1 MPELTCFRLLD
12 AESPAGPLAEA
23 VRQVN
28 VGQGGSAV
36 FALDPAS
43 FEQVPNTPFAYWVS
57 EQIRRLFKELEP
69 FESAKRTARQ
79 GLASADDFRYV
90 RCWWETATGDD
101 WKPFAKGGDFSP
113 FYADVYMRVNW
124 RDDGRELKS
133 SQSARVQNTDFYFQA
148 GAYQTMRSR
157 RLSPH
162 ITPRGCVF
170 SHNGFQYFAPEEQ
183 LAFLLGLTNSSFFES
198 LFRLSVGNDEAP
210 NFFPGV
216 MQLVPVPRVKDDLK
230 GKIADLAYACWLN
243 RRRIA
248 VRSERSPWFRR
259 PTAKAPSIEASDDSE
274 RALRAELDA
283 QFIKL
288 QADIEQ
294 LVLEA
299 YGDITPIIGGHSSR
313 SRKNEEIRDED
324 EPVAS
329 TESTDLAKAKISYV
343 VGLSFGRWKRC
354 ALDPD
359 ENLPS
364 DLLTPLPLV
373 PPGFSSTGQNLFLLD
388 ETSDESGLI
397 DAVRTN
403 LAEEF
408 GSNAEEVLCAQ
419 MGFSDLRSYLEK
431 PAGFF
436 AHHLAVYSKSR
447 RQAPVYWPLSTRSGD
462 LVIWINFIKLDANS
476 LPRLITEV
484 IDPRLRRISE
494 ELADVAADLKAGV
507 RKAKLEALRLELAEM
522 RQDFQELIA
531 KGYKPDLNDGVLI
544 TACPLAKYFRHAGFR
559 KNLEACW
566 KELSRGDY
574 DWSHLAMAMW
584 PERVLAVCKK
594 DRSIAIAHGREDL
607 CPAEPPKAAR
617 GRKKKSV

>member
-1 MPELTCFRLLD
+1 MSELTCFRLLD

-28 VGQGGSAV
+28 SGQGGAAL
-36 FALDPAS
+36 FTLDPVS
-43 FEQVPNTPFAYWVS
+43 FKQVPNTPFAYWVS
-57 EQIRRLFKELEP
+57 EQIRRLFKDLEP
-69 FESAKRTARQ
+69 FESAERTARQ

-113 FYADVYMRVNW
+113 FYADIFMRVNW
-124 RDDGRELKS
+124 RYNGRELKS
-133 SQSARVQNTDFYFQA
+133 SQSARVQNTDYYFQA

-162 ITPRGCVF
+162 LTPRGCVF

-216 MQLVPVPRVKDDLK
+216 MQLVPVPRVMDDLK

-243 RRRIA
+243 RRRLA

-259 PTAKAPSIEASDDSE
+259 PTAKAPSIEASDFSE
-274 RALRAELDA
+274 GALRDELDA
-283 QFIKL
+283 QFIKS

-294 LVLEA
+294 LVLKA
-299 YGDITPIIGGHSSR
+299 YGDITPIVGGHSSR
-313 SRKNEEIRDED
+313 SRKTEVIQDED

-329 TESTDLAKAKISYV
+329 TESTDLAKAKISYAF
-343 VGLSFGRWKRC
+343 GLSFGRWKRDTLC
-354 ALDPD
+354 PD

-364 DLLTPLPLV
+364 DPLTPLPPA
-373 PPGFSSTGQNLFLLD
+373 PPGFATTNLKLFLLA

-397 DAVRTN
+397 DAVRLN
-403 LAEEF
+403 LVEEF
-408 GSNAEEVLCAQ
+408 GSKAEEVLCAQ
-419 MGFSDLRSYLEK
+419 MGFTDLRSYLEK
-431 PAGFF
+431 PTGFF
-436 AHHLAVYSKSR
+436 TQHLAVYSKSR

-462 LVIWINFIKLDANS
+462 LVIWIYYPKLDADS

-484 IDPRLRRISE
+484 LDPRLRRISE
-494 ELADVAADLKAGV
+494 ELASLAADVKAGA

-544 TACPLAKYFRHAGFR
+544 TACPLVKYFRHAGFR

-566 KELSRGDY
+566 KELARGDY
-574 DWSHLAMAMW
+574 DWAHLAMSMW
-584 PERVLAVCKK
+584 PERATKACRS
-594 DRSIAIAHGREDL
+594 DRSIALAHGREDL
-607 CPAEPPKAAR
+607 CPAEPPKASR
-617 GRKKKSV
+617 GRKKKSA

>member
-1 MPELTCFRLLD
+1 MSELTCFRLLD
-12 AESPAGPLAEA
+12 AESPAGPLADA

-28 VGQGGSAV
+28 DGRAGAAV
-36 FALDPAS
+36 FTLDPVS
-43 FEQVPNTPFAYWVS
+43 FKQVPNTPFAYWVS
-57 EQIRRLFKELEP
+57 EQIRRLFKDLEP
-69 FESAKRTARQ
+69 FESAERTARQ

-113 FYADVYMRVNW
+113 FYADVFMRVNW
-124 RDDGRELKS
+124 RYDGRELKS
-133 SQSARVQNTDFYFQA
+133 SQSARVQNTDYYFQA

-162 ITPRGCVF
+162 LTPRGCVF

-216 MQLVPVPRVKDDLK
+216 MQLVPVPRVMDDLK

-243 RRRIA
+243 RRRLA

-259 PTAKAPSIEASDDSE
+259 PTAKAPSIEASDISE
-274 RALRAELDA
+274 GALRDELDA

-294 LVLEA
+294 LVLKA
-299 YGDITPIIGGHSSR
+299 YGDITPIVGGHSSR
-313 SRKNEEIRDED
+313 SRKTEVIQDED
-324 EPVAS
+324 ETAAS
-329 TESTDLAKAKISYV
+329 TDSTDLAKAKISYAF
-343 VGLSFGRWKRC
+343 GLSFGRWKRDTLC
-354 ALDPD
+354 PD

-364 DLLTPLPLV
+364 DPLTPSPPF
-373 PPGFSSTGQNLFLLD
+373 PPGFATTNLKLFLLA

-397 DAVRTN
+397 DAVRLN
-403 LAEEF
+403 LVEEF
-408 GSNAEEVLCAQ
+408 GSKAEEVLCAQ
-419 MGFSDLRSYLEK
+419 MGFTDLRSYLEK
-431 PAGFF
+431 PTGFF
-436 AHHLAVYSKSR
+436 TQHLAVYSKSR
-447 RQAPVYWPLSTRSGD
+447 RQAPVYWALSTRSGD
-462 LVIWINFIKLDANS
+462 LVIWIYYPKLDADS

-484 IDPRLRRISE
+484 LDPRLRRISE
-494 ELADVAADLKAGV
+494 ELASLAADMKAGA

-522 RQDFQELIA
+522 RQDFQELVA

-566 KELSRGDY
+566 KELARGDY
-574 DWSHLAMAMW
+574 DWAHLAMSMW
-584 PERVLAVCKK
+584 PERATKACRS

-607 CPAEPPKAAR
+607 SPAEPPKSTR
-617 GRKKKSV
+617 GRKKKSA